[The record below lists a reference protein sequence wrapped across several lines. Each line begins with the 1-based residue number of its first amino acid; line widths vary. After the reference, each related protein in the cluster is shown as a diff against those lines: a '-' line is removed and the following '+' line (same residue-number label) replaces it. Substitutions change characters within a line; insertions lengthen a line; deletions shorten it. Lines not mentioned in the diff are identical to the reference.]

1 MAGSNEPQEDEVYHG
16 FYQWVGIALF
26 GQSFTFYIPH
36 FLWKSCEGK
45 KVERLVSGDISGTL
59 IRTQELR
66 RNVSGII
73 SPVATEDVKNKHKQA
88 IAEYFHC
95 NKRRHA
101 MYGARNGS
109 ILKRIQLLHRWSV
122 FRFFICEVLNL
133 LNVSLQVYLIDSML
147 GGEFSTFGVKVS

>member
-1 MAGSNEPQEDEVYHG
+1 MG
-16 FYQWVGIALF
+16 GIALF

-45 KVERLVSGDISGTL
+45 KVERLVSGKISGRL
-59 IRTQELR
+59 IGTQELR
-66 RNVSGII
+66 RNISGII

-101 MYGARNGS
+101 MYGARNVGIFKNS
-109 ILKRIQLLHRWSV
+109 AIFTLWLGFQILPL
-122 FRFFICEVLNL
+122 
-133 LNVSLQVYLIDSML
+133 
-147 GGEFSTFGVKVS
+147 